1 MVTKYIWYKGFYN
14 IDKCRP
20 EQLVAFASRTTEE
33 LLDLILSES
42 PGIVF
47 KCLNV
52 LTTRELTEDAIDI
65 LKEVNDNG
73 GTFKN
78 RRLANNILRQ
88 LFPEHSKGLMPGES
102 RQSGYVYFI
111 KDESSS
117 LIKIGRTK
125 NIERRMA
132 IFRKK
137 FKFAITLLQHVKTLN
152 YERIELALHKH
163 YDKKR
168 VRGEWFKLDS
178 IDIEQILQKSFP
190 KEVEVL
196 IVTPNSL

>member
-1 MVTKYIWYKGFYN
+1 MIAKYIWYKGFYN

-20 EQLVAFASRTTEE
+20 EQVVGFASKSTEG

-42 PGIVF
+42 PGKVF

-52 LTTRELTEDAIDI
+52 LTTREIPEYAVDI

-78 RRLANNILRQ
+78 RKLANNILRQ
-88 LFPEHSKGLMPGES
+88 LFPKHSKGLTPGES
-102 RQSGYVYFI
+102 KQIGYVYFI
-111 KDESSS
+111 KDESSG

-125 NIERRMA
+125 NIERRTA
-132 IFRKK
+132 IFRKT
-137 FKFAITLLQHVKTLN
+137 FKFTITLLQHVKTLN
-152 YERIELALHKH
+152 YEKIELALHKH

-168 VRGEWFKLDS
+168 MRGEWFKLDS
-178 IDIEQILQKSFP
+178 MDIEQILQKSFP
-190 KEVEVL
+190 KEVDVL
-196 IVTPNSL
+196 IVT